1 MTDRKLSVDQA
12 IGMSFIRKF
21 ICESMHLRFVSPLQF
36 VCCTRWNWK
45 NVEDTDSIRVCLEMA
60 DEEMIRSSR
69 KTRSVCSMTITYIPT
84 NRTDELT
91 TLTVP
96 NPNIFYWFIDVLC
109 FYFFIGKSNGTYS
122 KSIRRRWKMMVNDIR
137 EVKTT
142 TKKQH
147 PNSSTS
153 ILTHHFGVRSRYV
166 IQSLSYAGPESK
178 RNHSETRA
186 IIQSFFPV
194 HAFLPYD
201 HFHSKHIVD
210 SLKKKKHFTRP

>member
-12 IGMSFIRKF
+12 IGMSFIRKL
-21 ICESMHLRFVSPLQF
+21 ICESMHFRFVSPLQF

-69 KTRSVCSMTITYIPT
+69 KTRSVRSMTITYIPT

-96 NPNIFYWFIDVLC
+96 NPNIFYWFIDFIC

-122 KSIRRRWKMMVNDIR
+122 KSIRRRWKMMVIDIR

-147 PNSSTS
+147 PNSST
-153 ILTHHFGVRSRYV
+153 LLRQF
-166 IQSLSYAGPESK
+166 
-178 RNHSETRA
+178 
-186 IIQSFFPV
+186 
-194 HAFLPYD
+194 
-201 HFHSKHIVD
+201 
-210 SLKKKKHFTRP
+210 